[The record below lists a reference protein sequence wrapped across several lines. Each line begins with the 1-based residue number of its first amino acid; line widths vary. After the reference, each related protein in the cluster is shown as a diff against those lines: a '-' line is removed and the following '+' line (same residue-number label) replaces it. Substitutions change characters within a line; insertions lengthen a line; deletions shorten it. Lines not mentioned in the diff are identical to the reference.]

1 VTVEDYLANLS
12 DAQRRI
18 ADEVRALIVR
28 AAPEAEEYFGYGM
41 PGYKLYGKPLVYF
54 AAFKNH
60 LGVYA
65 LPAAHAEFAAELAG
79 FKQAK
84 ARCSSRGVAPC
95 PMGCWSAWWRG
106 THSASLPIE
115 EREFFGTFE
124 HAQISNHPVCGR
136 TEFRRPCPRY

>member
-1 VTVEDYLANLS
+1 MTVEDYLANLS

-28 AAPEAEEYFGYGM
+28 TAPEAEEYFGYGM

-60 LGVYA
+60 LGIYA

-79 FKQAK
+79 FKQGK
-84 ARCSSRGVAPC
+84 GSVQFPWSRPVPYGLLERMVA
-95 PMGCWSAWWRG
+95 WNAQRLAADRG
-106 THSASLPIE
+106 T
-115 EREFFGTFE
+115 
-124 HAQISNHPVCGR
+124 
-136 TEFRRPCPRY
+136 